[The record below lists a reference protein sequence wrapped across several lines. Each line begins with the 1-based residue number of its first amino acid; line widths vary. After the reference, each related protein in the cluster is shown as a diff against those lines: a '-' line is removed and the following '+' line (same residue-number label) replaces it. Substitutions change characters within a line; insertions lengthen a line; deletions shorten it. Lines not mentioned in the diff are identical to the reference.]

1 MAATVIITSGL
12 PGAVQAET
20 ERGAIPSLTLES
32 SKPGQMVIIW
42 ETPEPTPT
50 DYRVRWS
57 PTNAKFLS
65 YKDDNEAERG
75 NLYPLSGV
83 NTLTVN
89 NLTPGEEYKVH
100 MRSRYYEGEHSDS
113 QWSGPWTQ
121 IATQRVKDHPPAE
134 PTGLTAS
141 QVEHNS
147 LTLSWDDPQ
156 DTGITGYRILRGA
169 DANSLTAIE
178 EDTGS
183 AGTEYTDTTV
193 EPETIYHYAILAM
206 SQDGDGAQSAGVS
219 ITTIAEPVQEE
230 PAEEPVEE
238 DPVEED
244 PPAAPTGLTTSQ
256 VSHNALTL
264 SWDDPQDTS
273 ITGYR
278 ILRGPDAGNLAA
290 IQNDM
295 GSASTEYTD
304 ATVEPETTYH
314 YAILALSQDG
324 DGAQSPAISIT
335 TPAEPVEEEPIEEE
349 PVQEEPVEEDPPA
362 APTDLTASNVAHDTL
377 TLTWDDP
384 QDDRITGYRILRG
397 DAYKN
402 LPTIEEDTGSS
413 SPSYTDNTVGEAS
426 AYFYQVV
433 ALRGETESQK
443 SITIDVTTPAVSI
456 RSVPG
461 RSTTP
466 ATQTLVSNTDRA
478 TVSMANLI
486 TQDLAQEFTT
496 GPNPTGYKLSSIDL
510 YLTGRGTDLT
520 VKLFSGSA
528 TGSEVATLT
537 STGWE
542 RLGHNVYTFV
552 PPANT
557 NLTANTSYW
566 IVVKGSSSNGWF
578 KAAPGEDASPVPGWE
593 IAENYDNRR
602 KYQYNG
608 DGTQSI
614 NTDLEYR
621 QFPGSLSI
629 RINRLNNVA
638 TGNSS
643 ISGTPKT
650 QQILTASAAGIQDGD
665 GLPATFDYQWMRYS
679 PDGTTFETNVG
690 TNSNEYRLAFGDE
703 GKRIRVGVTSFFDG
717 KDNEEGPFLSDL
729 YPSGNTIAAPLIY
742 TMVSNIG
749 KPVDSPRAVNI
760 SDKPWSQS
768 FTTSDQTATYI
779 LTSATILSTD
789 PEGDEFT
796 VKICEVQGNGPTE
809 SCTDLDP
816 PASFTAGPLEFTSPS
831 DRTITLFKGDTY
843 ALVFSVAAGT
853 TVTLPATDEDV
864 EDPIT
869 LPGWSIR
876 NRSQHLSNNLWMDR
890 GHDVSYLIA
899 IRGEP
904 SQISQASGRPK
915 IAGNPSVGQVMT
927 ASTDSITVPEGVA
940 GNFSYQWKR
949 LSGNGSTFE
958 ANIGTNSNQ
967 YRLTADDLDKKV
979 QVEVSLVDTRGSVVG
994 FAIASPAYP
1003 TGAAISAA
1011 PLMSNTSQNGNSN
1024 EPMSAEVGQSF
1035 TTGRSP
1041 HGHQLSSITIFYDD
1055 EEQRRVDL
1063 KVCETSS
1070 GGRPTTECWNLDRP
1084 RSFVPGPLHF
1094 TVPKAHFRV
1103 LNPNTTYAAVLNGP
1117 RPRTVETTVDNTCPQ
1132 DDPDF
1137 LESCGQEVVITVII
1151 AAQVGVT
1158 TSNGEDPMS
1167 SPGWSIRNAYQQN
1180 NEGTWS
1186 DISSGKSIRIALHA
1200 ETAPNKE
1207 PTGVPVVTG
1216 TARVGQVLTITPDDI
1231 ADQNGLP
1238 TTFTYQWKRYSAE
1251 GVFESDIGLNSD
1263 QYTLTSSD
1271 LNKKLQVEVS
1281 YTDLHGYSEGPLI
1294 SDDFPHGAVVITT
1307 AEDDLLVSNTGNPE
1321 SETVQTTRK
1330 IAQVFAVGTN
1340 PNGYHLTSV
1349 TVSGNSAPVKICRFE
1364 SIHNSS
1370 PSSDCVDNPS
1380 PENPHFLRRE
1390 WLYAVVIDPNTVN
1403 VTDID
1408 EEDQT
1413 SRPHWEIR
1421 GKYQEQNQQGNWHN
1435 TAQAHAVRMELQ
1447 GKPASP
1453 FTRLGQLAATPAN
1466 RQVTLT
1472 WESWTP
1478 NRQDVIQRI
1487 QHRIKQIDQPWNPD
1501 WTDIPGSNGATET
1514 HTIRNLTNGIEHT
1527 IQIRAVFDQD
1537 GQTVYSGSASIK
1549 ATPRG
1554 PLTAPRNLDA
1564 STEGDGGVRL
1574 SWSDPADST
1583 LTGYQYRYRNTS
1595 DDVWNPNWTNIP
1607 GSRAATTSH
1616 TLTGMAKNLRHTL
1629 EVRTLRDTN
1638 QGPAASSSVTPRG
1651 PMPRLRN
1658 LMAAADDQ
1666 EATLSWDNPGDH
1678 GITGYQY
1685 RRRTASESVWNPDWT
1700 RIPSSNANTASF
1712 RIRPLVNLTAYT
1724 FEVRAMRGLEEGRAS
1739 SASATTPDGPATI
1752 PNEPTSLGVRQ
1763 WEQGFNASWRRPTE
1777 PDERAPVTSYRV
1789 RHRQIGTSSWQNVT
1803 VDDCCATTVTGLT
1816 NRRHYEVEVAAVNR
1830 LGASPWAGPVN
1841 VTPQP
1846 PYEEP
1851 PGPTGNAALSL
1862 GTLGPNWTTPDSG
1875 NDLSNSCTGAKS
1887 FRIIWNGPDDHARG
1901 ADEWAA
1907 HISTSGGAG
1916 EVTHA
1921 FRPSPGERDYYE
1933 LNGTVSFQG
1942 TGTVSLKLR
1951 GRFGQTWGT
1960 WSPTGSLYCHQTE

>member
-1 MAATVIITSGL
+1 MTTRETSASRTRLPILIAAWLLIVAATVIITSGL

-20 ERGAIPSLTLES
+20 ERGAIPSLTLAS
-32 SKPGQMVIIW
+32 SEPGQLVITW
-42 ETPEPTPT
+42 EPPDLQPT

-57 PTNAKFLS
+57 PTGAKFLS

-100 MRSRYYEGEHSDS
+100 IRSRYHDGEHSDS
-113 QWSGPWTQ
+113 RWSGPWTPVE
-121 IATQRVKDHPPAE
+121 TQRVKDHPPAA

-193 EPETIYHYAILAM
+193 EPETIYHYAILAL
-206 SQDGDGAQSAGVS
+206 SQDGDGAQSPAIS

-230 PAEEPVEE
+230 PVEEEPVEE
-238 DPVEED
+238 EPVEED

-256 VSHNALTL
+256 VNHNSLTL

-278 ILRGPDAGNLAA
+278 ILRG
-290 IQNDM
+290 
-295 GSASTEYTD
+295 E
-304 ATVEPETTYH
+304 
-314 YAILALSQDG
+314 
-324 DGAQSPAISIT
+324 
-335 TPAEPVEEEPIEEE
+335 
-349 PVQEEPVEEDPPA
+349 
-362 APTDLTASNVAHDTL
+362 
-377 TLTWDDP
+377 
-384 QDDRITGYRILRG
+384 
-397 DAYKN
+397 AYKN
-402 LPTIEEDTGSS
+402 LPAIEEDTQSS
-413 SPSYTDNTVGEAS
+413 TPSYTDNTVGQAS
-426 AYFYQVV
+426 TYFYQVV
-433 ALRGETESQK
+433 ALRADGESKK
-443 SITIDVTTPAVSI
+443 SITIDVTTPAESI
-456 RSVPG
+456 RSVPQ
-461 RSTTP
+461 RSTAP
-466 ATQTLVSNTDRA
+466 ATQTLISNTDRA
-478 TVSMANLI
+478 TQHMANLI

-510 YLTGRGTDLT
+510 YLTGRSTDLT

-537 STGWE
+537 SLGWE

-566 IVVKGSSSNGWF
+566 IVVKGSSNNGWF

-638 TGNSS
+638 TGNPS

-717 KDNEEGPFLSDL
+717 KDNEEGPFLSNL
-729 YPSGNTIAAPLIY
+729 YPSGNTITAPLIY

-749 KPVDSPRAVNI
+749 KPVDSPQAVNI
-760 SDKPWSQS
+760 STKPWSQS
-768 FTTSDQTATYI
+768 FTASDQTATYI
-779 LTSATILSTD
+779 LSSATILSTD

-796 VKICEVQGNGPTE
+796 VKICEVQSNGPTE

-843 ALVFSVAAGT
+843 ALVFRVAAGT
-853 TVTLPATDEDV
+853 TVTLPSTDEDV

-876 NRSQHLSNNLWMDR
+876 NKSQFLSNNLWMDR

-899 IRGEP
+899 IKGEP
-904 SQISQASGRPK
+904 SQISQASGRPT
-915 IAGNPSVGQVMT
+915 ISGNPSVGQVMA
-927 ASTDSITVPEGVA
+927 ASTDSITVPEEVSS
-940 GNFSYQWKR
+940 NFSYQWKR
-949 LSGNGSTFE
+949 LAGNGSTFE

-994 FAIASPAYP
+994 FALTSPAYP

-1011 PLMSNTSQNGNSN
+1011 PLMSNTSQSGNSN
-1024 EPMSAEVGQSF
+1024 EPMSTEVGQSF
-1035 TTGRSP
+1035 TTGPSP
-1041 HGHQLSSITIFYDD
+1041 NGHQLSSITIFYDD
-1055 EEQRRVDL
+1055 EEKRHVDL

-1070 GGRPTTECWNLDRP
+1070 GGRPTAECWNLNQP
-1084 RSFVPGPLHF
+1084 GSFIAGPLHF
-1094 TVPKAHFRV
+1094 TVPEAHFRV
-1103 LNPNTTYAAVLNGP
+1103 LDPNTTYAAVLNGP
-1117 RPRTVETTVDNTCPQ
+1117 KPRTVETTVDNTCPQ

-1167 SPGWSIRNAYQQN
+1167 SPGWSIGNAYQQN
-1180 NEGTWS
+1180 NEGAWS

-1207 PTGVPVVTG
+1207 PAGIPVVTG
-1216 TARVGQVLTITPDDI
+1216 TARVGQELTATADDI

-1251 GVFESDIGLNSD
+1251 GVFETEIGANSN

-1271 LNKKLQVEVS
+1271 LNKKLQIEVS

-1349 TVSGNSAPVKICRFE
+1349 TVSGNSAPVMICRFE

-1380 PENPHFLRRE
+1380 PENPRFLRRE

-1403 VTDID
+1403 VTDTD

-1413 SRPHWEIR
+1413 SRPHWKIR

-1466 RQVTLT
+1466 GQVTLT

-1478 NRQDVIQRI
+1478 NSQDVIQRI
-1487 QHRIKQIDQPWNPD
+1487 QHRIKQVDQPWNPD
-1501 WTDIPGSNGATET
+1501 WTDIPGSSGATET
-1514 HTIRNLTNGIEHT
+1514 HTIRNLTNGIPHT
-1527 IQIRAVFDQD
+1527 IEIRAVFDQD
-1537 GQTVYSGSASIK
+1537 GQTVYSGPASINT
-1549 ATPRG
+1549 TPRG
-1554 PLTAPRNLDA
+1554 PLTAPSNLDA

-1583 LTGYQYRYRNTS
+1583 LTGYQYRYHPGDRA
-1595 DDVWNPNWTNIP
+1595 WNPDWTNIP
-1607 GSRAATTSH
+1607 GSNAATTSH

-1651 PMPRLRN
+1651 QIPRLRN
-1658 LMAAADDQ
+1658 LAAAADDQ

-1678 GITGYQY
+1678 GITGYQH
-1685 RRRTASESVWNPDWT
+1685 RRRATTESVWNPGWT
-1700 RIPSSNANTASF
+1700 RIPGSNANTASF

-1752 PNEPTSLGVRQ
+1752 PNEPTSLRVRQ
-1763 WEQGFNASWRRPTE
+1763 WEQGFNASWRKPTE
-1777 PDERAPVTSYRV
+1777 PDERAPVTSYQI
-1789 RHRQIGTSSWQNVT
+1789 RHRQIGTSSWRNVT

-1830 LGASPWAGPVN
+1830 LGISPWAGPVN

-1846 PYEEP
+1846 PHTEP
-1851 PGPTGNAALSL
+1851 PGPTGNPALSL
-1862 GTLGPNWTTPDSG
+1862 GTLGPNWTTPGSG
-1875 NDLSNSCTGAKS
+1875 SDLSSSCTGAKS
-1887 FRIIWNGPDDHARG
+1887 FRIIWSGPDEHARG

-1933 LNGTVSFQG
+1933 LNGAVSFHG
-1942 TGTVSLKLR
+1942 TGTISLKLR

>member
-1 MAATVIITSGL
+1 MIIRDQSDSRTRLPILIAAWLLIIAATVIISSGL
-12 PGAVQAET
+12 YGTAQAQA
-20 ERGAIPSLTLES
+20 ERGAIPSLALAS
-32 SKPGQMVIIW
+32 SEPGQLVVIW
-42 ETPEPTPT
+42 ETPEQAPT
-50 DYRVRWS
+50 DYRVRWA
-57 PTNAKFLS
+57 PTTGGFMS
-65 YKDDNEAERG
+65 YKDANEVERG
-75 NLYPLSGV
+75 NLYPDGDV
-83 NTLTVN
+83 NTLTLN

-100 MRSRYYEGEHSDS
+100 IRSRYYDGEHSDS
-113 QWSGPWTQ
+113 RWSGPWTEKV
-121 IATQRVKDHPPAE
+121 TQRVKDHPP
-134 PTGLTAS
+134 T
-141 QVEHNS
+141 
-147 LTLSWDDPQ
+147 
-156 DTGITGYRILRGA
+156 
-169 DANSLTAIE
+169 
-178 EDTGS
+178 
-183 AGTEYTDTTV
+183 
-193 EPETIYHYAILAM
+193 
-206 SQDGDGAQSAGVS
+206 
-219 ITTIAEPVQEE
+219 
-230 PAEEPVEE
+230 
-238 DPVEED
+238 
-244 PPAAPTGLTTSQ
+244 APTGLTESQ
-256 VSHNALTL
+256 VSHDSLTL
-264 SWDDPQDTS
+264 TWDDPQDTS

-278 ILRGPDAGNLAA
+278 ILRGAEVGNLSSIEA
-290 IQNDM
+290 DT
-295 GSASTEYTD
+295 GSNNTEYTD

-314 YAILALSQDG
+314 YAVLAMSQDG

-335 TPAEPVEEEPIEEE
+335 TPAEPVEEEPVEEEPVEEEPVEEEPVEEEPVEEE
-349 PVQEEPVEEDPPA
+349 PVQEEPVEENPPA

-377 TLTWDDP
+377 TLSWDDP
-384 QDDRITGYRILRG
+384 QDDSITGYRILRG

-402 LPTIEEDTGSS
+402 LPIIEEDTGNS
-413 SPSYTDNTVGEAS
+413 SPSYTDNTVGETS
-426 AYFYQVV
+426 TYFYQVV

-443 SITIDVTTPAVSI
+443 SITIDVTTPAASI
-456 RSVPG
+456 RSVPQ
-461 RSTTP
+461 RSTAP
-466 ATQTLVSNTDRA
+466 ETQTLVSNTDRA
-478 TVSMANLI
+478 TQHIANLI

-537 STGWE
+537 SPGWE

-566 IVVKGSSSNGWF
+566 IVVKGTGNGWF

-638 TGNSS
+638 TGNPS

-650 QQILTASAAGIQDGD
+650 QQILTASATGIQDGD

-679 PDGTTFETNVG
+679 ADGTTFETNIG

-717 KDNEEGPFLSDL
+717 KDNEEGPFLSNL
-729 YPSGNTIAAPLIY
+729 YPSGNTITAPLIY

-749 KPVDSPRAVNI
+749 KPVDPPRAVNI

-816 PASFTAGPLEFTSPS
+816 PVSFTAGPLVFTSPS

-843 ALVFSVAAGT
+843 ALVFSVATGT
-853 TVTLPATDEDV
+853 TLTLPSTAEDV
-864 EDPIT
+864 EDLIT

-904 SQISQASGRPK
+904 SQISQASGRPT

-949 LSGNGSTFE
+949 LAGNGSTFE

-979 QVEVSLVDTRGSVVG
+979 QIEVSLVDTKGSVVG

-1003 TGAAISAA
+1003 TGHTISAA

-1035 TTGRSP
+1035 TTGQSP

-1070 GGRPTTECWNLDRP
+1070 SGRPTTECWNLDRP
-1084 RSFVPGPLHF
+1084 RSFAPGPLHF

-1103 LNPNTTYAAVLNGP
+1103 MDPNTTYAAVLNGP
-1117 RPRTVETTVDNTCPQ
+1117 RPRTVETTVDNICPQ

-1137 LESCGQEVVITVII
+1137 LESCGQEVVITEII

-1180 NEGTWS
+1180 NEGDWS

-1200 ETAPNKE
+1200 ETTPNKE

-1216 TARVGQVLTITPDDI
+1216 TARVGQMLTIRPDDI

-1238 TTFTYQWKRYSAE
+1238 TTLTYQWKRYSAAS
-1251 GVFESDIGLNSD
+1251 VFESDIGLNSD

-1281 YTDLHGYSEGPLI
+1281 YTDLHGYSEGPLV
-1294 SDDFPHGAVVITT
+1294 SDNFPHGTVVITT
-1307 AEDDLLVSNTGNPE
+1307 AEDDLLVSNIGNPE

-1349 TVSGNSAPVKICRFE
+1349 TISGNSAPVKICRFE

-1380 PENPHFLRRE
+1380 PENPRFLRRE

-1413 SRPHWEIR
+1413 SQPHWEIR
-1421 GKYQEQNQQGNWHN
+1421 GKIPRAE
-1435 TAQAHAVRMELQ
+1435 
-1447 GKPASP
+1447 PA
-1453 FTRLGQLAATPAN
+1453 GQLA
-1466 RQVTLT
+1466 
-1472 WESWTP
+1472 
-1478 NRQDVIQRI
+1478 
-1487 QHRIKQIDQPWNPD
+1487 QHRPSACR
-1501 WTDIPGSNGATET
+1501 THET
-1514 HTIRNLTNGIEHT
+1514 SR
-1527 IQIRAVFDQD
+1527 QIRISLQPA
-1537 GQTVYSGSASIK
+1537 GTAGGH
-1549 ATPRG
+1549 PRQPAG
-1554 PLTAPRNLDA
+1554 DPDLGELDA
-1564 STEGDGGVRL
+1564 
-1574 SWSDPADST
+1574 
-1583 LTGYQYRYRNTS
+1583 Q
-1595 DDVWNPNWTNIP
+1595 
-1607 GSRAATTSH
+1607 H
-1616 TLTGMAKNLRHTL
+1616 
-1629 EVRTLRDTN
+1629 
-1638 QGPAASSSVTPRG
+1638 
-1651 PMPRLRN
+1651 
-1658 LMAAADDQ
+1658 
-1666 EATLSWDNPGDH
+1666 
-1678 GITGYQY
+1678 
-1685 RRRTASESVWNPDWT
+1685 RRRHPEDPIPD
-1700 RIPSSNANTASF
+1700 
-1712 RIRPLVNLTAYT
+1712 
-1724 FEVRAMRGLEEGRAS
+1724 
-1739 SASATTPDGPATI
+1739 
-1752 PNEPTSLGVRQ
+1752 Q
-1763 WEQGFNASWRRPTE
+1763 
-1777 PDERAPVTSYRV
+1777 
-1789 RHRQIGTSSWQNVT
+1789 
-1803 VDDCCATTVTGLT
+1803 
-1816 NRRHYEVEVAAVNR
+1816 
-1830 LGASPWAGPVN
+1830 AG
-1841 VTPQP
+1841 
-1846 PYEEP
+1846 
-1851 PGPTGNAALSL
+1851 
-1862 GTLGPNWTTPDSG
+1862 
-1875 NDLSNSCTGAKS
+1875 
-1887 FRIIWNGPDDHARG
+1887 
-1901 ADEWAA
+1901 
-1907 HISTSGGAG
+1907 
-1916 EVTHA
+1916 
-1921 FRPSPGERDYYE
+1921 
-1933 LNGTVSFQG
+1933 
-1942 TGTVSLKLR
+1942 
-1951 GRFGQTWGT
+1951 
-1960 WSPTGSLYCHQTE
+1960 

>member
-1 MAATVIITSGL
+1 MIIRDQSDSRTRLPILIAAWLLIIAATVIISSGL
-12 PGAVQAET
+12 YGTAQAQA
-20 ERGAIPSLTLES
+20 ERGAIPSLALAS
-32 SKPGQMVIIW
+32 SEPGQLVVIW
-42 ETPEPTPT
+42 ETPEQAPT
-50 DYRVRWS
+50 DYRVRWA
-57 PTNAKFLS
+57 PTTGGFMS
-65 YKDDNEAERG
+65 YKDANEVERG
-75 NLYPLSGV
+75 NLYPAGDV
-83 NTLTVN
+83 NTLTLN

-100 MRSRYYEGEHSDS
+100 IRSRYYDGEHSDS
-113 QWSGPWTQ
+113 RWSGPWTEKV
-121 IATQRVKDHPPAE
+121 TQRVKDHPP
-134 PTGLTAS
+134 T
-141 QVEHNS
+141 
-147 LTLSWDDPQ
+147 
-156 DTGITGYRILRGA
+156 
-169 DANSLTAIE
+169 
-178 EDTGS
+178 
-183 AGTEYTDTTV
+183 
-193 EPETIYHYAILAM
+193 
-206 SQDGDGAQSAGVS
+206 
-219 ITTIAEPVQEE
+219 
-230 PAEEPVEE
+230 
-238 DPVEED
+238 
-244 PPAAPTGLTTSQ
+244 APTGLTESQ
-256 VSHNALTL
+256 VSHDSLTL
-264 SWDDPQDTS
+264 TWDDPQDTS

-278 ILRGPDAGNLAA
+278 ILRGAEVGNLSSIEA
-290 IQNDM
+290 DT
-295 GSASTEYTD
+295 GSNNTEYTD
-304 ATVEPETTYH
+304 ATVKPETIYH

-324 DGAQSPAISIT
+324 DGAESSTVSVT
-335 TPAEPVEEEPIEEE
+335 TPAEPQPEEPQPAEQ
-349 PVQEEPVEEDPPA
+349 PVQNDPPA
-362 APTDLTASNVAHDTL
+362 APTSLTASRTNHDSL
-377 TLTWDDP
+377 TLSWNDP
-384 QDDRITGYRILRG
+384 QDDSVTGYRILRG
-397 DAYKN
+397 TAPKK
-402 LPTIEEDTGSS
+402 LPTIEEDTGSP
-413 SPSYTDNTVGEAS
+413 SPSFTDNTVGEAT
-426 AYFYQVV
+426 AYFYQVI
-433 ALRGETESQK
+433 ALGADTESPK
-443 SITIDVTTPAVSI
+443 SAIIDVTTPAENI
-456 RSVPG
+456 RSVPQ
-461 RSTTP
+461 RSTAP
-466 ATQTLVSNTDRA
+466 ATQTLVSNMDQA
-478 TVSMANLI
+478 THYIAHLI
-486 TQDLAQEFTT
+486 ASDLAQEFTT

-537 STGWE
+537 SPGWE

-566 IVVKGSSSNGWF
+566 IVVKGTGNGWF
-578 KAAPGEDASPVPGWE
+578 KATPSEDVSPIPGWA

-608 DGTQSI
+608 DGTQST

-638 TGNSS
+638 TGNPS

-679 PDGTTFETNVG
+679 PDGATFETNVG

-703 GKRIRVGVTSFFDG
+703 GKRIRVSVTSFFDG
-717 KDNEEGPFLSDL
+717 KDNEEGPFLSNL
-729 YPSGNTIAAPLIY
+729 YPSGNTITAPLIY

-749 KPVDSPRAVNI
+749 KPVDPPRAVDI

-816 PASFTAGPLEFTSPS
+816 PASFTAGPLVFTSPS

-843 ALVFSVAAGT
+843 ALVFSVATGT
-853 TVTLPATDEDV
+853 TLTLPSTAEDV
-864 EDPIT
+864 EDLIT

-890 GHDVSYLIA
+890 GHDVSFLIA

-904 SQISQASGRPK
+904 SQISQASGRPT

-949 LSGNGSTFE
+949 LAGNGSTFE
-958 ANIGTNSNQ
+958 ANIGMNSNQ

-979 QVEVSLVDTRGSVVG
+979 QIEVSLVDTRGSVVG

-1011 PLMSNTSQNGNSN
+1011 PLISNTSQNGNSN

-1035 TTGRSP
+1035 TTGPSP
-1041 HGHQLSSITIFYDD
+1041 HGYQLSSVTIFYEDG
-1055 EEQRRVDL
+1055 ENRRINL
-1063 KVCETSS
+1063 KVCETTS
-1070 GGRPTTECWNLDRP
+1070 GGRPTAECWNLNRP
-1084 RSFVPGPLHF
+1084 GSFIAGPLNF
-1094 TVPKAHFRV
+1094 TVPEAHFRV
-1103 LNPNTTYAAVLNGP
+1103 LDPNTTYAAVLNGP
-1117 RPRTVETTVDNTCPQ
+1117 KPRTVETTVDNTCPQ

-1158 TSNGEDPMS
+1158 TSNEEDPMS
-1167 SPGWSIRNAYQQN
+1167 SPGWSIRNAYQEN
-1180 NEGTWS
+1180 NEGAWS

-1207 PTGVPVVTG
+1207 PAGIPVVTG
-1216 TARVGQVLTITPDDI
+1216 TARVGQVLTATADDI

-1238 TTFTYQWKRYSAE
+1238 SGFDHQWKRYSAAS
-1251 GVFESDIGLNSD
+1251 VFESDVGLNSD

-1271 LNKKLQVEVS
+1271 LGKKLQVEVS
-1281 YTDLHGYSEGPLI
+1281 YTDLHGYSEGPLV
-1294 SDDFPHGAVVITT
+1294 SHDFPHGAVVITT
-1307 AEDDLLVSNTGNPE
+1307 AEDDLLVSNIGNPE

-1349 TVSGNSAPVKICRFE
+1349 TISGNSAPVKICRFE

-1380 PENPHFLRRE
+1380 PENPRFLRRE

-1435 TAQAHAVRMELQ
+1435 TAQEHAVRMELQ

-1478 NRQDVIQRI
+1478 NNQDPIQRI
-1487 QHRIKQIDQPWNPD
+1487 QHRIKQVNQPWNPD
-1501 WTDIPGSNGATET
+1501 WTDIPGSNGATKT

-1554 PLTAPRNLDA
+1554 SLTAPRNLDA

-1595 DDVWNPNWTNIP
+1595 DDVWNPDWTSVP
-1607 GSRAATTSH
+1607 GSNAATTSH
-1616 TLTGMAKNLRHTL
+1616 TLTGMAKNLHHTL
-1629 EVRTLRDTN
+1629 EVRTLRDN
-1638 QGPAASSSVTPRG
+1638 EQGPAASSSVTPRR
-1651 PMPRLRN
+1651 PMPRLQN

-1678 GITGYQY
+1678 GITSYQY
-1685 RRRTASESVWNPDWT
+1685 RHRTDSESVWNPNWT

-1712 RIRPLVNLTAYT
+1712 TIRPLVNLTAYT

-1752 PNEPTSLGVRQ
+1752 PNEPTSLRVRQ
-1763 WEQGFNASWRRPTE
+1763 WEQGFSASWRKPTE
-1777 PDERAPVTSYRV
+1777 PDERAPVTSYQV

-1803 VDDCCATTVTGLT
+1803 VNNCCATTVTGLT

-1830 LGASPWAGPVN
+1830 LGASPWTGPVN

-1875 NDLSNSCTGAKS
+1875 NDLGGSCTGLRS
-1887 FRIIWNGPDDHARG
+1887 FRIIWSGPDEHARG

-1942 TGTVSLKLR
+1942 TGTVSFKLR

>member
-1 MAATVIITSGL
+1 
-12 PGAVQAET
+12 
-20 ERGAIPSLTLES
+20 
-32 SKPGQMVIIW
+32 MVIIW

-219 ITTIAEPVQEE
+219 ITTIAEPIQEE

-335 TPAEPVEEEPIEEE
+335 TPAEPIEEE
-349 PVQEEPVEEDPPA
+349 PVQEEPVEEDPPT
-362 APTDLTASNVAHDTL
+362 APTGLTASNVAHNSL
-377 TLTWDDP
+377 TLSWNDP
-384 QDDRITGYRILRG
+384 QDDSITGYRILRG

-402 LPTIEEDTGSS
+402 LPTIEEDTQSS
-413 SPSYTDNTVGEAS
+413 TPSYTDNTVGQAS

-433 ALRGETESQK
+433 ALRADGESQK
-443 SITIDVTTPAVSI
+443 SITIDVTTPAESI
-456 RSVPG
+456 RSVPQ
-461 RSTTP
+461 RSTAP

-537 STGWE
+537 SPGWE

-638 TGNSS
+638 TGNPS

-650 QQILTASAAGIQDGD
+650 QQILTASAASIQDGD

-729 YPSGNTIAAPLIY
+729 YPSGNTITAPLIY

-760 SDKPWSQS
+760 SAKPWSQS

-796 VKICEVQGNGPTE
+796 VKICEVQGDAPTE

-816 PASFTAGPLEFTSPS
+816 SASFTAGPLEFTSPS
-831 DRTITLFKGDTY
+831 DRTITLFKGATY

-853 TVTLPATDEDV
+853 TVTLPATDEDN

-876 NRSQHLSNNLWMDR
+876 NRSQHLSNNQWMNR

-904 SQISQASGRPK
+904 SQISQASGRPT

-949 LSGNGSTFE
+949 LAGNGSTFE

-1070 GGRPTTECWNLDRP
+1070 GGIPTTECWNLDRP

-1103 LNPNTTYAAVLNGP
+1103 LDPNTTYAVVLNGP

-1180 NEGTWS
+1180 NEGAWS

-1207 PTGVPVVTG
+1207 PTGIPVVTG
-1216 TARVGQVLTITPDDI
+1216 TARVGQVLTVTPDDI

-1238 TTFTYQWKRYSAE
+1238 SRFDHQWKRYSAAS
-1251 GVFESDIGLNSD
+1251 VFEADIGRNSD

-1271 LNKKLQVEVS
+1271 LGKKLQIEVS

-1380 PENPHFLRRE
+1380 PENPRFLRRE

-1487 QHRIKQIDQPWNPD
+1487 QHRIKQVDQPWNPD

-1595 DDVWNPNWTNIP
+1595 DDGWNPNWTNIP

-1685 RRRTASESVWNPDWT
+1685 RHRTASESVWNPDWT

-1712 RIRPLVNLTAYT
+1712 RIRPLVNLTAYN

-1875 NDLSNSCTGAKS
+1875 NDLGGSCTGLRS
-1887 FRIIWNGPDDHARG
+1887 FRIIWSGPDEHARG

>member
-1 MAATVIITSGL
+1 MTTQDRSASRTRPPILIAVWLLIIAATLITTSGL
-12 PGAVQAET
+12 TGTAQAQAES
-20 ERGAIPSLTLES
+20 GAIPSLTLES
-32 SKPGQMVIIW
+32 SEPGQLVITW
-42 ETPEPTPT
+42 EPPDSQPT
-50 DYRVRWS
+50 DYRVRWA
-57 PTNAKFLS
+57 PTSANFLS
-65 YKDDNEAERG
+65 YRDDNEAQRG
-75 NLYPLSGV
+75 NLYPLNGV
-83 NTLTVN
+83 NTLTLN
-89 NLTPGEEYKVH
+89 NLTPGEEYKVD
-100 MRSRYYEGEHSDS
+100 MRSRYRDGEYKNSR
-113 QWSGPWTQ
+113 WSGPWTEV
-121 IATQRVKDHPPAE
+121 ATQRAKDHPPAE
-134 PTGLTAS
+134 PTGLT
-141 QVEHNS
+141 
-147 LTLSWDDPQ
+147 
-156 DTGITGYRILRGA
+156 
-169 DANSLTAIE
+169 
-178 EDTGS
+178 
-183 AGTEYTDTTV
+183 
-193 EPETIYHYAILAM
+193 
-206 SQDGDGAQSAGVS
+206 
-219 ITTIAEPVQEE
+219 
-230 PAEEPVEE
+230 
-238 DPVEED
+238 
-244 PPAAPTGLTTSQ
+244 TSQ
-256 VSHNALTL
+256 ISHD
-264 SWDDPQDTS
+264 S
-273 ITGYR
+273 
-278 ILRGPDAGNLAA
+278 
-290 IQNDM
+290 
-295 GSASTEYTD
+295 
-304 ATVEPETTYH
+304 
-314 YAILALSQDG
+314 
-324 DGAQSPAISIT
+324 
-335 TPAEPVEEEPIEEE
+335 
-349 PVQEEPVEEDPPA
+349 
-362 APTDLTASNVAHDTL
+362 L

-384 QDDRITGYRILRG
+384 QDDRITGYRIQRGTQANSLSTIKANTDDASTEYQDDNVAPETLYHYAILAISQDGDGPQSPTFSITTPAEPVQEEPVQEDPPATPTDLTASNVEHNSLTLTWNDPQDDRITGYRILRG
-397 DAYKN
+397 IAYKN
-402 LPTIEEDTGSS
+402 LPTIVEDTGSPS
-413 SPSYTDNTVGEAS
+413 SDYTDNTVAQAS

-433 ALRGETESQK
+433 ALRGETKGPK
-443 SITIDVTTPAVSI
+443 SATVEATTPAESI

-466 ATQTLVSNTDRA
+466 ATETLVSNIDRA
-478 TVSMANLI
+478 TNHMAYLI
-486 TQDLAQEFTT
+486 SRDLAQEFTT
-496 GPNPTGYKLSSIDL
+496 GPNPTGYKLSSIDI
-510 YLTGRGTDLT
+510 YLTGRGPDMT

-528 TGSEVATLT
+528 SGSEVATLT
-537 STGWE
+537 SPGWE

-552 PPANT
+552 PPPNT
-557 NLTANTSYW
+557 NLTASTSYW
-566 IVVKGSSSNGWF
+566 IVVKGTGNGWF
-578 KAAPGEDASPVPGWE
+578 KAAPGEDASPVPGWKL
-593 IAENYDNRR
+593 AETYDYRS
-602 KYQYNG
+602 KYIYNG

-614 NTDLEYR
+614 NTDLEFR
-621 QFPGSLSI
+621 QFTGSLSV

-638 TGNSS
+638 TGQPT

-650 QQILTASAAGIQDGD
+650 QQILTASAAGIQDDD

-679 PDGTTFETNVG
+679 PDGTAFETNVG
-690 TNSNEYRLAFGDE
+690 AKSNEYRLAFGDE
-703 GKRIRVGVTSFFDG
+703 GKRIRVGITSFFDG
-717 KDNEEGPFLSDL
+717 KDNEEGPFLSNL
-729 YPSGNTIAAPLIY
+729 YPSDNTVTAPLIY

-816 PASFTAGPLEFTSPS
+816 PVSFTAGPLEFTSPS

-843 ALVFSVAAGT
+843 ALVFRVAAGT
-853 TVTLPATDEDV
+853 TVTLPSTDEDV

-876 NRSQHLSNNLWMDR
+876 NKSQHLSNNLWMDR

-899 IRGEP
+899 IKGEP
-904 SQISQASGRPK
+904 TQISQASGRPT
-915 IAGNPSVGQVMT
+915 IGGNPSVGQVLT
-927 ASTDSITVPEGVA
+927 ASTESITVPEGVA

-949 LSGNGSTFE
+949 LSSNGSTFE
-958 ANIGTNSNQ
+958 ADTGTNSGK
-967 YRLTADDLDKKV
+967 YTLTTDELDKKV
-979 QVEVSLVDTRGSVVG
+979 QVEVSFVDTRGSVVG
-994 FAIASPAYP
+994 FPLTSPAYP

-1011 PLMSNTSQNGNSN
+1011 PLMSNTSQSGNSN

-1035 TTGRSP
+1035 TTGPSP

-1070 GGRPTTECWNLDRP
+1070 DGRPTTECWNLDRP

-1094 TVPKAHFRV
+1094 NVPKAHFRV

-1117 RPRTVETTVDNTCPQ
+1117 KPRTVETTVDNTCPQ

-1180 NEGTWS
+1180 NEGAWS
-1186 DISSGKSIRIALHA
+1186 DIPSGASIRIAVHA
-1200 ETAPNKE
+1200 DVTPNKDA
-1207 PTGVPVVTG
+1207 TGTPDITG
-1216 TARVGQVLTITPDDI
+1216 TARIGQTLTATTDDI
-1231 ADQNGLP
+1231 GDQNGLP
-1238 TTFTYQWKRYSAE
+1238 TTFTYQWKRHSAE

-1294 SDDFPHGAVVITT
+1294 NDDFPHGDVVITT

-1380 PENPHFLRRE
+1380 PENPRFLRRE

-1453 FTRLGQLAATPAN
+1453 FTRLGQLAATPADQ
-1466 RQVTLT
+1466 QVTLT
-1472 WESWTP
+1472 WQSWTP
-1478 NRQDVIQRI
+1478 NSQDVIQRI
-1487 QHRIKQIDQPWNPD
+1487 QHRIKQVDQPWNPD

-1537 GQTVYSGSASIK
+1537 GQTVYSGSASIN
-1549 ATPRG
+1549 ATPRA
-1554 PLTAPRNLDA
+1554 PLTAPNNLDA

-1583 LTGYQYRYRNTS
+1583 LTRYQYRYRNTS
-1595 DDVWNPNWTNIP
+1595 DNGWNPDWTSVP
-1607 GSRAATTSH
+1607 GSNAATTSH
-1616 TLTGMAKNLRHTL
+1616 TLTGLAKNLRHTL
-1629 EVRTLRDTN
+1629 EVRTLRGDE

-1651 PMPRLRN
+1651 PMPRLQN
-1658 LMAAADDQ
+1658 LSAMADDQ

-1685 RRRTASESVWNPDWT
+1685 RHQAASESVWNPDWT
-1700 RIPSSNANTASF
+1700 RIPSSNASTTSH
-1712 RIRPLVNLTAYT
+1712 RVRPLINVTAYT
-1724 FEVRAMRGLEEGRAS
+1724 FEVRAVRGLEEGRAS
-1739 SASATTPDGPATI
+1739 RASATTPDGPATI
-1752 PNEPTSLGVRQ
+1752 PNEPTRLRIGQR
-1763 WEQGFNASWRRPTE
+1763 EQGFNALWGRPSE
-1777 PDERAPVTSYRV
+1777 PDERAPVTSYQV
-1789 RHRQIGTSSWQNVT
+1789 RHRQVGTSSWQNVT
-1803 VDDCCATTVTGLT
+1803 VDDCCAITVTGLT

-1830 LGASPWAGPVN
+1830 LGTSPWAGPVN

-1846 PYEEP
+1846 PYTEP
-1851 PGPTGNAALSL
+1851 PAPTGDPDLSL
-1862 GTLGPNWTTPDSG
+1862 GTLGPNWTTSDSG
-1875 NDLSNSCTGAKS
+1875 NDLNDSCTGTRN
-1887 FRIIWNGPDDHARG
+1887 FRIIWTGPKDHARG
-1901 ADEWAA
+1901 ADQWAA
-1907 HISTSGGAG
+1907 HINTSRGAG
-1916 EVTHA
+1916 EVTYA
-1921 FRPSPGERDYYE
+1921 FRKSPGERDYYE
-1933 LNGTVSFQG
+1933 MNGTVSFQG

-1960 WSPTGSLYCHQTE
+1960 WSPTGTLFCHQTE

>member
-1 MAATVIITSGL
+1 MTTRETSASRTRLPILIAAWLLIVAATVIITYGL

-20 ERGAIPSLTLES
+20 ERGAIPSLTLAS
-32 SKPGQMVIIW
+32 SEPGQIVITW

-57 PTNAKFLS
+57 PTSAKFLS

-89 NLTPGEEYKVH
+89 NLTPGGQYKVH
-100 MRSRYYEGEHSDS
+100 IRSRYHDGEHSDS

-121 IATQRVKDHPPAE
+121 IATQRVKDHPPA
-134 PTGLTAS
+134 
-141 QVEHNS
+141 
-147 LTLSWDDPQ
+147 
-156 DTGITGYRILRGA
+156 
-169 DANSLTAIE
+169 
-178 EDTGS
+178 
-183 AGTEYTDTTV
+183 
-193 EPETIYHYAILAM
+193 
-206 SQDGDGAQSAGVS
+206 
-219 ITTIAEPVQEE
+219 
-230 PAEEPVEE
+230 
-238 DPVEED
+238 
-244 PPAAPTGLTTSQ
+244 APTGLTTSQ
-256 VSHNALTL
+256 VNHNSLTL

-290 IQNDM
+290 IQDDT

-314 YAILALSQDG
+314 YAILAMSQDG

-335 TPAEPVEEEPIEEE
+335 APAEPVEEE

-362 APTDLTASNVAHDTL
+362 APTDLTASNIAHNSL
-377 TLTWDDP
+377 TLSWDDP
-384 QDDRITGYRILRG
+384 QDDSITGYRILRG
-397 DAYKN
+397 EAYKN
-402 LPTIEEDTGSS
+402 LPAIEEDTQSS
-413 SPSYTDNTVGEAS
+413 TPSYTDNTVGQAS
-426 AYFYQVV
+426 TYFYQVV
-433 ALRGETESQK
+433 ALRADGESKK
-443 SITIDVTTPAVSI
+443 SITIDVTTPAESI
-456 RSVPG
+456 RSVPQ
-461 RSTTP
+461 RSTAP
-466 ATQTLVSNTDRA
+466 ATQTLISNTDRA
-478 TVSMANLI
+478 TQHMANLI

-510 YLTGRGTDLT
+510 YLTGRSTDLT

-537 STGWE
+537 SLGWE

-566 IVVKGSSSNGWF
+566 IVVKGSSNNGWF

-638 TGNSS
+638 TGNPS

-717 KDNEEGPFLSDL
+717 KDNEEGPFLSNL
-729 YPSGNTIAAPLIY
+729 YPSGNTITAPLIY

-749 KPVDSPRAVNI
+749 KPVDSPQAVNI
-760 SDKPWSQS
+760 STKPWSQS
-768 FTTSDQTATYI
+768 FTASDQTATYI
-779 LTSATILSTD
+779 LSSATILSTD

-796 VKICEVQGNGPTE
+796 VKICEVQSNGPTE

-843 ALVFSVAAGT
+843 ALVFRVAAGT
-853 TVTLPATDEDV
+853 TVTLPSTDEDV

-876 NRSQHLSNNLWMDR
+876 NKSQFLSNNLWMDR

-899 IRGEP
+899 IKGEP
-904 SQISQASGRPK
+904 SQISQASGRPT
-915 IAGNPSVGQVMT
+915 ISGNPSVGQVMA
-927 ASTDSITVPEGVA
+927 ASTDSITVPEEVSS
-940 GNFSYQWKR
+940 NFSYQWKR
-949 LSGNGSTFE
+949 LAGNGSTFE

-994 FAIASPAYP
+994 FALTSPAYP

-1011 PLMSNTSQNGNSN
+1011 PLMSNTSQSGNSN
-1024 EPMSAEVGQSF
+1024 EPMSTEVGQSF
-1035 TTGRSP
+1035 TTGPSP
-1041 HGHQLSSITIFYDD
+1041 NGHQLSSITIFYDD
-1055 EEQRRVDL
+1055 EEKRHVDL
-1063 KVCETSS
+1063 KVCETTS
-1070 GGRPTTECWNLDRP
+1070 GGRPTAECWNLNRP
-1084 RSFVPGPLHF
+1084 GSFIAGPLHF
-1094 TVPKAHFRV
+1094 TVPEAHFRV
-1103 LNPNTTYAAVLNGP
+1103 LDPNTTYAAVLNGP
-1117 RPRTVETTVDNTCPQ
+1117 KPRTVETTVDNTCTQ

-1167 SPGWSIRNAYQQN
+1167 SPGWSIGNAYQQN
-1180 NEGTWS
+1180 NEGAWS

-1207 PTGVPVVTG
+1207 PAGIPVVTG
-1216 TARVGQVLTITPDDI
+1216 TARVGQELTATADDI

-1251 GVFESDIGLNSD
+1251 GVFETEIGANSN

-1271 LNKKLQVEVS
+1271 LNKKLQIEVS

-1307 AEDDLLVSNTGNPE
+1307 AEDDLLVSNIGNPE

-1349 TVSGNSAPVKICRFE
+1349 TVSGNSAPVMICRFE

-1380 PENPHFLRRE
+1380 PENPRFLRRE

-1403 VTDID
+1403 VTDTD

-1413 SRPHWEIR
+1413 SRPHWKIR

-1466 RQVTLT
+1466 GQVTLT

-1478 NRQDVIQRI
+1478 NSQDVIQRI
-1487 QHRIKQIDQPWNPD
+1487 QHRIKQVDQPWNPD
-1501 WTDIPGSNGATET
+1501 WTDIPGSSGATET
-1514 HTIRNLTNGIEHT
+1514 HTIRNLTNGIPHT
-1527 IQIRAVFDQD
+1527 IEIRAVFDQD
-1537 GQTVYSGSASIK
+1537 GQTVYSGPASINT
-1549 ATPRG
+1549 TPRG
-1554 PLTAPRNLDA
+1554 PLTAPSNLDA

-1583 LTGYQYRYRNTS
+1583 LTGYQYRYHPGDRA
-1595 DDVWNPNWTNIP
+1595 WNPDWTNIP
-1607 GSRAATTSH
+1607 GSNAATTSH
-1616 TLTGMAKNLRHTL
+1616 TLTGMAKNLSHTL

-1651 PMPRLRN
+1651 PIPRLRN
-1658 LMAAADDQ
+1658 LAAAADDQ

-1678 GITGYQY
+1678 GITGYQH
-1685 RRRTASESVWNPDWT
+1685 RRRATTESVWNPGWT
-1700 RIPSSNANTASF
+1700 RIPGSNANTASF

-1752 PNEPTSLGVRQ
+1752 PNEPTSLRVRQ
-1763 WEQGFNASWRRPTE
+1763 WEQGFNASWRKPTE
-1777 PDERAPVTSYRV
+1777 PDERAPVTSYQI
-1789 RHRQIGTSSWQNVT
+1789 RHRQIGTSSWRNVT

-1830 LGASPWAGPVN
+1830 LGISPWAGPVN

-1846 PYEEP
+1846 PHTEP
-1851 PGPTGNAALSL
+1851 PGPTGNPALSL
-1862 GTLGPNWTTPDSG
+1862 GTLGPNWTTPGSG
-1875 NDLSNSCTGAKS
+1875 SDLSSSCTGAKS
-1887 FRIIWNGPDDHARG
+1887 FRIIWSGPDEHARG

-1933 LNGTVSFQG
+1933 LNGAVSFHG
-1942 TGTVSLKLR
+1942 TGTISLKLR